1 MQVIVNVPDQFLLDT
16 SVGEIARQFKLYAA
30 LFMFQAGQLSAGAA
44 CEFAEI
50 DRYAFIEACKR
61 YHIPV
66 IDYDED
72 ELVHDFEELKRTCAS
87 CFIADSFAPV
97 RRLFQASD
105 AHFFFYL

>member
-1 MQVIVNVPDQFLLDT
+1 MQVIVNVPDQYLLDT

-61 YHIPV
+61 HHIPV
-66 IDYDED
+66 IDYGED
-72 ELVHDFEELKRTCAS
+72 ELESDFEELKRTYAS
-87 CFIADSFAPV
+87 C
-97 RRLFQASD
+97 
-105 AHFFFYL
+105 